1 MNMTKTI
8 LFLAALTA
16 AGIAFGEKTNETS
29 ATSGMKAEM
38 FTIGD

>member
-8 LFLAALTA
+8 LFLAALT